1 MEGSFSQIQSHFM
14 KIEQLWPC
22 HAATHLDCSTYI
34 HTSCVVHTAP
44 LPIYVMGP
52 TSKDHMSF
60 YGTSD
65 CDGNELCEN
74 ITFLGELCVYARMCM
89 HVCARLRM
97 HVCVR
102 MCACI
107 SVCVRVHVCAHSCV
121 GVHACMHVYACLYVR
136 TCVSTFVC
144 LCMYMCVIVCLCS
157 SALDSI
163 VTYVCTNV

>member
-1 MEGSFSQIQSHFM
+1 M

-22 HAATHLDCSTYI
+22 HAATQLDYSTYI

-74 ITFLGELCVYARMCM
+74 ITFLGELCVCVYAHMCM
-89 HVCARLRM
+89 HVCACLRM

-121 GVHACMHVYACLYVR
+121 CVCVCTCMHACMCVHACMYVHVFLHL
-136 TCVSTFVC
+136 CV
-144 LCMYMCVIVCLCS
+144 
-157 SALDSI
+157 
-163 VTYVCTNV
+163 YVCTCV

>member
-22 HAATHLDCSTYI
+22 HAATQLDYSTYI

-52 TSKDHMSF
+52 PSKDHMSF

-74 ITFLGELCVYARMCM
+74 ITFLGELCVCTRACVCMCV
-89 HVCARLRM
+89 HVCACMCVCTCVLAS
-97 HVCVR
+97 VCVR
-102 MCACI
+102 MHMCVHAC
-107 SVCVRVHVCAHSCV
+107 VCVHTCMHACVCMPVCTYMCFYICVSMYVHVCECV
-121 GVHACMHVYACLYVR
+121 
-136 TCVSTFVC
+136 FVF
-144 LCMYMCVIVCLCS
+144 
-157 SALDSI
+157 
-163 VTYVCTNV
+163 